1 MAAKSVRSSD
11 FRLLGKG
18 LYSLPEA
25 ARIASFATQKR
36 LTSAAIRRWL
46 WGYGYPVAGELKMAK
61 PLWVPQL
68 APVTDSRVVS
78 FRDLVEVM
86 FVATFKNEGIS
97 LQTIRRIIGKAADLI
112 EGKYPLSS
120 LKFASYSKTIV
131 ADTIDPHE
139 RRSVFDLDSGQYLL
153 ETEFDRLRA
162 ALDYTDLYASRW
174 WPLGKDRRVV
184 VDPSRGFGRSIV
196 ALEGV
201 PTAALQGAYRAEGS
215 IEAVARWFEVS
226 EESVRDAVE
235 YEDRLSQAA

>member
-1 MAAKSVRSSD
+1 MAAKSAKSSD

-18 LYSLPEA
+18 LYSLAEA
-25 ARIASFATQKR
+25 ARIASFATQKS

-46 WGYGYPVAGELKMAK
+46 WGYSYSAAGESKMAE

-68 APVTDSRVVS
+68 APVTESRVVS
-78 FRDLVEVM
+78 FRDLVEIM
-86 FVATFKNEGIS
+86 FVATFRNEGIS
-97 LQTIRRIIGKAADLI
+97 LQTIRRIIDKAAELI
-112 EGKYPLSS
+112 EGRYPLSS

-131 ADTIDPHE
+131 ADTVDPEE
-139 RRSVFDLDSGQYLL
+139 RRSVFDLDTGQYLL
-153 ETEFDRLRA
+153 ETEFARLRA

-174 WPLGKDRRVV
+174 WPLGKGRQIV

-196 ALEGV
+196 AVEGV

-215 IEAVARWFEVS
+215 IGAVARWFDVS

-235 YEDRLSQAA
+235 YENRLSQAA

>member
-1 MAAKSVRSSD
+1 MAMKSASSSD

-18 LYSLPEA
+18 LYSLTEA
-25 ARIASFATQKR
+25 ARIASFATQKK
-36 LTSAAIRRWL
+36 LSPAAIRRWL
-46 WGYGYPVAGELKMAK
+46 WGYSYSTAGEPKTAQ

-68 APVTDSRVVS
+68 APMTESRVVS

-86 FVATFKNEGIS
+86 FVATFRNEGIS
-97 LQTIRRIIGKAADLI
+97 LQTIRRIIGRATDLI

-131 ADTIDPHE
+131 ADTVDPHE

-162 ALDYTDLYASRW
+162 ALDYTELSASRW
-174 WPLGKDRRVV
+174 WPLGKNRRVV
-184 VDPSRGFGRSIV
+184 VDPRRGFGRSIV
-196 ALEGV
+196 AAEGV

-215 IEAVARWFEVS
+215 IEAVARWFNVS